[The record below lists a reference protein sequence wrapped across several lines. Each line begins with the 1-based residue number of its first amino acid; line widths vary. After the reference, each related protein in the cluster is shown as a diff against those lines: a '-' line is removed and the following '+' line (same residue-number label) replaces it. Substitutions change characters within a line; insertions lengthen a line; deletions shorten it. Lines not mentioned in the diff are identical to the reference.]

1 MKTFR
6 KPLQDIEEDGGLPKI
21 EAQIWI
27 AIYNLLSKKVCT
39 DKYEINSYRK
49 NVIVKM
55 AEKISDDYIDQ
66 LPMLKPFKKWLL
78 QLSISN
84 PPSSSTH
91 MKANF
96 MIETVAELRE
106 GLIRRY
112 YIVIQVVS
120 ILFNFEAPTLKNL
133 II

>member
-1 MKTFR
+1 M
-6 KPLQDIEEDGGLPKI
+6 DEDGGIPKI
-21 EAQIWI
+21 EAQVWL
-27 AIYNLLSKKVCT
+27 AIYSLLSKKVCT

-55 AEKISDDYIDQ
+55 AEHISDDHIDQ
-66 LPMLKPFKKWLL
+66 LPMLKSFKKWLL

-91 MKANF
+91 MKTNF

-106 GLIRRY
+106 GLIRR
-112 YIVIQVVS
+112 
-120 ILFNFEAPTLKNL
+120 
-133 II
+133 

>member
-1 MKTFR
+1 
-6 KPLQDIEEDGGLPKI
+6 
-21 EAQIWI
+21 
-27 AIYNLLSKKVCT
+27 
-39 DKYEINSYRK
+39 
-49 NVIVKM
+49 M

-66 LPMLKPFKKWLL
+66 LPMLKHFKKWLL

-84 PPSSSTH
+84 PPSSSSH

-112 YIVIQVVS
+112 VVTSSLNINIIQDLLLNRRS
-120 ILFNFEAPTLKNL
+120 I
-133 II
+133 

>member
-1 MKTFR
+1 MKTFQ

-112 YIVIQVVS
+112 YIVTSNLNINIIQDKNK
-120 ILFNFEAPTLKNL
+120 LFN
-133 II
+133 